1 MCLTITVSEWHSIV
15 LGNKYG
21 EYLNLKNGRVKN
33 ALPIIKLKII
43 PIILNILIL
52 SFLPVSETVL
62 EIL

>member
-1 MCLTITVSEWHSIV
+1 MITVSEWHNIV

-62 EIL
+62 EIR